1 MYRPYIERA
10 RELWLRR
17 GRGVRLQGLETH
29 APWQTHHAPEVLHLA
44 LCVTGS
50 DPVTQTGG
58 GEGRSFVISTGG
70 AEGPGVE
77 KSLTLPGAESQDRDF
92 STSALRA
99 SARHSYWNVR
109 ARSLDSAHS
118 VRFARD
124 DRGADAFVALR
135 MTGGGLLRSLRSG

>member
-1 MYRPYIERA
+1 MDRPYIERA

-77 KSLTLPGAESQDRDF
+77 KSRPSQLPERKSEIPR
-92 STSALRA
+92 LR
-99 SARHSYWNVR
+99 S
-109 ARSLDSAHS
+109 
-118 VRFARD
+118 
-124 DRGADAFVALR
+124 
-135 MTGGGLLRSLRSG
+135 LRSLRSG